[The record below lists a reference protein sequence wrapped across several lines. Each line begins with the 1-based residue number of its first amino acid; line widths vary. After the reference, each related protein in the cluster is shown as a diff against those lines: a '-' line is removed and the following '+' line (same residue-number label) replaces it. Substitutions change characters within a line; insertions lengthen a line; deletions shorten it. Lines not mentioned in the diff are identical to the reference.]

1 MPIEPTEAA
10 AHDHGERGAR
20 ARRSRVIL
28 GGTACPITC
37 SRTCAWTRGSL
48 TPLPPP
54 SAEELA
60 AGCAWQLELGKS

>member
-1 MPIEPTEAA
+1 MIMASE
-10 AHDHGERGAR
+10 AR
-20 ARRSRVIL
+20 ARGAPGSFWAARRVPS
-28 GGTACPITC
+28 AITC